1 MFTDIFQEEPTPWEG
16 QLLSSSVLLIVNEM
30 FVEQR
35 QRRRSTLSLEVQ
47 KMAEGKTLTH
57 FQVSIH
63 NNHDTNHHHDHDNDF
78 LYWQWPC
85 WGKLWLL
92 HSSSHQVGR
101 TRRQRWRALR
111 IGKST
116 CLQKIEIRIYLKG
129 QLGAYTSGSG
139 WVSHFWLRASEPFYA
154 RPKPPKL
161 SRARPIIGS
170 IDIRTFF

>member
-1 MFTDIFQEEPTPWEG
+1 
-16 QLLSSSVLLIVNEM
+16 M

-63 NNHDTNHHHDHDNDF
+63 NDHDTNHHHDHDNDF
-78 LYWQWPC
+78 LYWRWPC

-116 CLQKIEIRIYLKG
+116 CLQKIEIRIYLKWRS
-129 QLGAYTSGSG
+129 GAYVWK
-139 WVSHFWLRASEPFYA
+139 WVGITFLTQSFWAFLCKAEGPQTVPGPTHNRVNRYMDFFLNWSE
-154 RPKPPKL
+154 L
-161 SRARPIIGS
+161 S
-170 IDIRTFF
+170 